1 MDKLND
7 AAGSFKPGE
16 LQEFTQGV
24 SWPIGKDDL
33 VAIMKENG
41 APDSLVSK
49 VQGANVDQFR
59 DQNELMANTGL

>member
-1 MDKLND
+1 MDNLSG

-16 LQEFTQGV
+16 LQKFTEGV

-33 VAIMKENG
+33 AAIMKKNG
-41 APDSLVSK
+41 APDGLVSK
-49 VQGANVDQFR
+49 VQEANVDQFR